1 LSNEKTAFV
10 PRDSVIF
17 YGISLKFMIS
27 QSSVGTIISHGRSTV
42 GYYSIPRSRA
52 TREHHALKQYGVREL
67 LFVLISYR
75 TTEDLL
81 SKPKISTRML
91 HSTIQRILA
100 QIFYGENVKNSGI
113 DKKLKIVFA

>member
-1 LSNEKTAFV
+1 MQELYFEEFISIILYLKFKLSNEKTAFV

-17 YGISLKFMIS
+17 YGISLKFAIS
-27 QSSVGTIISHGRSTV
+27 QSSV

-52 TREHHALKQYGVREL
+52 TRGHHALKQYGVREL

-81 SKPKISTRML
+81 SKPKISTRICY
-91 HSTIQRILA
+91 IQLSKG
-100 QIFYGENVKNSGI
+100 YL
-113 DKKLKIVFA
+113 LKYFKEKTSKTQV